1 MNIIDIIIILIIGL
15 SALRGWN
22 RGFILS
28 LFSFFKIFIA
38 IIIARAIYPYLVEF
52 LNEYTGFYPY
62 IKEYIYPKI
71 NSFMNNEA
79 IFSADIITNLII
91 SLFIMIFL
99 YFIINIVLSVFIR
112 IVDGFFKLPVL
123 KSFNK
128 FIGFLFGAIKGI
140 LIVFIIYALLTPVIV
155 LNTDSFISVKTHQS
169 ILGNLFYNPDVIIN
183 YLQSNFLYLINLL

>member
-28 LFSFFKIFIA
+28 LFSLLKIFIA

-99 YFIINIVLSVFIR
+99 YFIINIVLSAFIR
-112 IVDGFFKLPVL
+112 IIDGFFKVPVL

-128 FIGFLFGAIKGI
+128 FTGFLFGAIKGV
-140 LIVFIIYALLTPVIV
+140 LVVLIIYALLTPIIA
-155 LNTDSFISVKTHQS
+155 LNGENIITVKTMES
-169 ILGNLFYNPDVIIN
+169 TLGIYFYKPDFLLN
-183 YLQSNFLYLINLL
+183 YLKDNYLYLLNSL